1 MSSQDLEY
9 GSAVAAVIAGILI
22 FVILGWLSIY
32 GWLAAGLVAG
42 LVSRGSLRGTI
53 TAIISGAIV
62 SAVIIALTMLVSPG
76 LISSYTA
83 FLSGN
88 SLTVDVLGKLNV
100 LMAMQ
105 PLALVKT
112 LAVSAIVIPA
122 IGGFI
127 GGSIMSP
134 KTKYKEEYEEAAE
147 TTS

>member
-9 GSAVAAVIAGILI
+9 GSAVAAVIAGILT
-22 FVILGWLSIY
+22 FVVLGWLSIY

-53 TAIISGAIV
+53 TAIVSGAIV
-62 SAVIIALTMLVSPG
+62 SAIIIALTLLVSPG

-83 FLSGN
+83 FLAGN
-88 SLTVDVLGKLNV
+88 SLTVDVNAKLNM

-105 PLALVKT
+105 PLVLVKT
-112 LAVSAIVIPA
+112 LVISAVVIPA

-134 KTKYKEEYEEAAE
+134 TAKYEENYEEVAE
-147 TTS
+147 TS